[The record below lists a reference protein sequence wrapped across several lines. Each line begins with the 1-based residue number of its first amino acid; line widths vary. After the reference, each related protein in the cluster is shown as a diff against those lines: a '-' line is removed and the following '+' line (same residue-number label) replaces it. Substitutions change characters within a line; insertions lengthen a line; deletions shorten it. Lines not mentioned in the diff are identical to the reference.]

1 MLPDSLRTIGS
12 YAFRN
17 NKLKGVVIPASVTS
31 IGSSAFSGCSAL
43 TSITI
48 PEAVTSIGSSAFY
61 GCSSLYKSAYPSGLS
76 NPFFYGVSI
85 AYSKECSI
93 DENNVIYDAEKT
105 KLFYAPVTL
114 EGAYIIPNS
123 VTSIESNAF
132 YGCSALTAI
141 TIPEAVTSIG
151 SSAFSGC
158 TSLDTLTFNAISC
171 SDFYSS
177 DNVFPSS
184 ISSLTFGDKVTSI
197 PAYFLYNGSKIENLT
212 IPNAVI
218 SIGSDAFRHSSSLKS
233 VTFGSGLITIGG
245 SSSSYNA
252 FSGTSIAKAFWLGN
266 TPPSGCNYVN
276 AKVNYVANDQ
286 YSLSNQMKY
295 QFLSS
300 RFTVDGVVYIPV
312 SPAERTCDIVDCIYD
327 EAFSS
332 FDISDKVTNMGI
344 EMNVVNVNQYAFYD
358 NKYIQDLTISN
369 NGAIGDY
376 AFYGC
381 SYLAT
386 SAISNSSSI
395 GQSAFQ
401 GCDSLLVMD
410 IPNSVT
416 SLGASAFQNCS
427 ALESVKIGTGIPSLQ
442 ALVFSGCS
450 SLSSISIPG
459 NISAIRDYAFQGC
472 SSLAQVT
479 LEDAEVQ
486 TDNSIHFPDWTS
498 SGQSYSYKQYT
509 LSVVPGSVLS
519 FDYTI
524 DNGSLYISLYGANV
538 SHYQNYYGSGEFRYE
553 FQQEGNVTLE
563 LSYSNYSGKS
573 QASVTGIT
581 VVSPNALI
589 SIGSN
594 GSNPLF
600 ADCPL
605 DSVYIGRN
613 IWYNTSSSY
622 GYSPFYRNASL
633 RTVTITDEETE
644 IGDNEFYG
652 CTNLKNV
659 TIGNGVTTIGD
670 WAFSGCSS
678 LDYFAF
684 GSAVETIGKEAFSDC
699 TAMTRIISH
708 AVTPPVCGSQALD
721 DINKWTCVLSV
732 PEGNT
737 AAYQQADQWKEFFF
751 INDDVSGVDVP
762 STKDQPR
769 VKDCYD
775 LNGKQISQPQRGL
788 NIIRMSD
795 GTTKKVVVR

>member
-1 MLPDSLRTIGS
+1 MTSIGG
-12 YAFRN
+12 YAFSDCSSLDTLTFNAISCADFNLPAVFSSSISSLTFGN
-17 NKLKGVVIPASVTS
+17 NVTTIPAYFLYNGSKVKSVTIPEAVTS
-31 IGSSAFSGCSAL
+31 ISSGAFSGCSAL
-43 TSITI
+43 TAITI
-48 PEAVTSIGSSAFY
+48 PEAVTSIGSGTFRDCSSLTAITIPEAVTSIGSNAFSGCSALDTLTFNAISCANFSSSVVFSSSISSLTFGNNVTTIPAYFLCNGSKVESVTLPDSLKAIGSRAFYNNSKLKGIVIPASVSSIGNYAFY
-61 GCSSLYKSAYPSGLS
+61 GCSSLYKSAYPSGL
-76 NPFFYGVSI
+76 NDPFSYGVRI
-85 AYSKECSI
+85 AYPKECSI

-132 YGCSALTAI
+132 YGCSAMSSI
-141 TIPEAVTSIG
+141 TIPDAVTFIG
-151 SSAFSGC
+151 NYAFG
-158 TSLDTLTFNAISC
+158 N
-171 SDFYSS
+171 
-177 DNVFPSS
+177 SS
-184 ISSLTFGDKVTSI
+184 I
-197 PAYFLYNGSKIENLT
+197 
-212 IPNAVI
+212 
-218 SIGSDAFRHSSSLKS
+218 KS
-233 VTFGSGLITIGG
+233 VTFGSGLITIDG
-245 SSSSYNA
+245 SSGSDNA

-286 YSLSNQMKY
+286 YNLSNQMKY

-327 EAFSS
+327 KAFSS
-332 FDISDKVTNMGI
+332 VDISDKVTNMGI
-344 EMNVVNVNQYAFYD
+344 EMSVVNVNQYAFYG
-358 NKYIQDLTISN
+358 NNYIQDLTISN

-381 SYLAT
+381 S
-386 SAISNSSSI
+386 
-395 GQSAFQ
+395 
-401 GCDSLLVMD
+401 SLPEVV

-416 SLGASAFQNCS
+416 SLGASAFENCS
-427 ALESVKIGTGIPSLQ
+427 ALEDVQIGTGIPMLQ
-442 ALVFSGCS
+442 TRVFSGCS
-450 SLSSISIPG
+450 SLSSISIPD
-459 NISAIRDYAFQGC
+459 NIGSIEDHVFQSC
-472 SSLAQVT
+472 SNLKKVVMA
-479 LEDAEVQ
+479 DG
-486 TDNSIHFPDWTS
+486 TS
-498 SGQSYSYKQYT
+498 
-509 LSVVPGSVLS
+509 
-519 FDYTI
+519 
-524 DNGSLYISLYGANV
+524 
-538 SHYQNYYGSGEFRYE
+538 
-553 FQQEGNVTLE
+553 E
-563 LSYSNYSGKS
+563 L
-573 QASVTGIT
+573 Q
-581 VVSPNALI
+581 L
-589 SIGSN
+589 GSN
-594 GSNPLF
+594 GSSPLF

-613 IWYNTSSSY
+613 ILYNTSSGY

-684 GSAVETIGKEAFSDC
+684 GSAVDSIGREAFSDC
-699 TAMTRIISH
+699 TAMTKIVSH
-708 AVTPPVCGSQALD
+708 AITPPTCGSQALD

-762 STKDQPR
+762 SAKDQPR

-795 GTTKKVVVR
+795 GTTKKVVVK